1 MLQLQAALEEGTKEE
16 EDTLGVV
23 LIVLNL
29 AVIALAFFQ
38 QPIFLKIAARVFA
51 VVVRIKERATLCG
64 QTEDVDAAA
73 ADAAVTG
80 IEMQNNPFHTAAN
93 RTGGAAEAATKI
105 DILRAT
111 GASALVPATGAS
123 ALGVGVDQLDD
134 EQLGVAEFA
143 QLRAENAQL
152 RVEIEQ
158 LKQAQPGAVVELG
171 VAAEAAP
178 GRAAR
183 VGRIEDQ
190 NAIST
195 AVDIEPPRRIDGD
208 GSFTQEQF
216 IAHYGGVDEWNAALP
231 VQIEAAKTWF
241 YADHGPYTLAKLQ
254 RWLKKKQLEATTLV
268 RNGRE
273 GEDVELGSLS

>member
-1 MLQLQAALEEGTKEE
+1 M
-16 EDTLGVV
+16 
-23 LIVLNL
+23 
-29 AVIALAFFQ
+29 
-38 QPIFLKIAARVFA
+38 RS
-51 VVVRIKERATLCG
+51 
-64 QTEDVDAAA
+64 
-73 ADAAVTG
+73 
-80 IEMQNNPFHTAAN
+80 NP
-93 RTGGAAEAATKI
+93 
-105 DILRAT
+105 
-111 GASALVPATGAS
+111 LVPATGAG
-123 ALGVGVDQLDD
+123 ALGVEVDQFED
-134 EQLGVAEFA
+134 EQLGGAENS

-152 RVEIEQ
+152 RAEIEQ

-183 VGRIEDQ
+183 VGTIEAQ

-195 AVDIEPPRRIDGD
+195 AVDIDPPRRFDGN

-254 RWLKKKQLEATTLV
+254 RWLKKKKLEATTLV

>member
-1 MLQLQAALEEGTKEE
+1 ME
-16 EDTLGVV
+16 
-23 LIVLNL
+23 
-29 AVIALAFFQ
+29 
-38 QPIFLKIAARVFA
+38 
-51 VVVRIKERATLCG
+51 
-64 QTEDVDAAA
+64 
-73 ADAAVTG
+73 
-80 IEMQNNPFHTAAN
+80 
-93 RTGGAAEAATKI
+93 
-105 DILRAT
+105 
-111 GASALVPATGAS
+111 
-123 ALGVGVDQLDD
+123 VDQVED
-134 EQLGVAEFA
+134 EQLGG
-143 QLRAENAQL
+143 AENAQL
-152 RVEIEQ
+152 RAEIEKLKQDHERESAQLKQDHEREITQLRAEIEQ
-158 LKQAQPGAVVELG
+158 LNQAQPGAVVELG

-183 VGRIEDQ
+183 VGRSEAQ

-195 AVDIEPPRRIDGD
+195 AVDIDPPRRFDGN

>member
-1 MLQLQAALEEGTKEE
+1 
-16 EDTLGVV
+16 V
-23 LIVLNL
+23 LIVLYL

-38 QPIFLKIAARVFA
+38 QPIFLKITARVASVAARL
-51 VVVRIKERATLCG
+51 KERSALCG
-64 QTEDVDAAA
+64 KTVDSNAAA
-73 ADAAVTG
+73 GNAAVTG
-80 IEMQNNPFHTAAN
+80 IEMQNNPSHAAN
-93 RTGGAAEAATKI
+93 RTGGGAAEAATKI
-105 DILRAT
+105 EIRGNPLVSAA
-111 GASALVPATGAS
+111 GAG
-123 ALGVGVDQLDD
+123 ALGVEVDHVED
-134 EQLGVAEFA
+134 EQLGGG
-143 QLRAENAQL
+143 AENAQL
-152 RVEIEQ
+152 RSEIEKLKLDHEREITQLRAEIEQ
-158 LKQAQPGAVVELG
+158 LNQAQPGAVVELG

-178 GRAAR
+178 DRAAR
-183 VGRIEDQ
+183 VCRIEAQ

>member
-1 MLQLQAALEEGTKEE
+1 M
-16 EDTLGVV
+16 

-29 AVIALAFFQ
+29 AVIALAFVQ
-38 QPIFLKIAARVFA
+38 QPIFLMIVSRVSA
-51 VVVRIKERATLCG
+51 VAVCIKERAVLCG
-64 QTEDVDAAA
+64 KTEDVDAAA

-80 IEMQNNPFHTAAN
+80 IEMQNNPSHAAN
-93 RTGGAAEAATKI
+93 RTGGAGEAATKI
-105 DILRAT
+105 EIR
-111 GASALVPATGAS
+111 GNPLVPATGAG
-123 ALGVGVDQLDD
+123 ALSGEVDHVEGGQLW
-134 EQLGVAEFA
+134 GAAENA
-143 QLRAENAQL
+143 QLRAENEKLKQDHEREIAQL
-152 RVEIEQ
+152 RAEIEQ
-158 LKQAQPGAVVELG
+158 LNQAQPGAVVELG
-171 VAAEAAP
+171 VAAEAP
-178 GRAAR
+178 DRAAR
-183 VGRIEDQ
+183 VCRIEAQ

-254 RWLKKKQLEATTLV
+254 RWLKKKKLEATTLV